1 MTISQLSIFAEN
13 KPGTIYEITRTIAD
27 AGVDIRALSVADT
40 QDFGILRLIVSDIE
54 KARQALNEDNCVVSV
69 TQVIG
74 VAVPDKPGGLA
85 DVLKILKD
93 ADINLEYVYAFITIS
108 GKNAC
113 VVLRVGDNEKA
124 VEILKEAGVELLTED
139 FIKQL

>member
-1 MTISQLSIFAEN
+1 MTISQLSILAEN

-93 ADINLEYVYAFITIS
+93 ADINVEYVYAFITIS

>member
-93 ADINLEYVYAFITIS
+93 AEINVEYVYAFITIS
-108 GKNAC
+108 GQNAC

-124 VEILKEAGVELLTED
+124 IKILSDAGVTLLSED
-139 FIKQL
+139 FIKQI

>member
-54 KARQALNEDNCVVSV
+54 KSRQALNEDNCVVSV

-93 ADINLEYVYAFITIS
+93 ADINVEYVYAFITIS

>member
-13 KPGTIYEITRTIAD
+13 KTGTIYEITRTIAD

-93 ADINLEYVYAFITIS
+93 ADINVEYVYAFITIS

-124 VEILKEAGVELLTED
+124 VKILKEAGVELLTED

>member
-40 QDFGILRLIVSDIE
+40 QDFGILRLTVSNIE

-93 ADINLEYVYAFITIS
+93 ADINVEYVYAFITIS

-124 VEILKEAGVELLTED
+124 VKILKEAGVELLTED

>member
-40 QDFGILRLIVSDIE
+40 QDFGILRLIVSNIE

-93 ADINLEYVYAFITIS
+93 ADINVEYVYAFITIS

-124 VEILKEAGVELLTED
+124 VKILKEAGVELLTED